1 MKNHWKDKQKKGFLF
16 WITGLSGSGKTSIA
30 KKIKKEIED
39 HFGPTILISG
49 DDVRNIFNL
58 KGYSYK
64 QRYETVM
71 KYCKLSCFLTN
82 QNINVIFAV
91 VGLMDKV
98 REFNKKNNKN
108 YIEVFIKADLK
119 KIIKRKNK
127 KIYFKESKDIV
138 GIDIKPEFPKNPNI
152 TINNNFK
159 KSIKELSKELMK
171 KIIAITS

>member
-64 QRYETVM
+64 QRYETVI

-82 QNINVIFAV
+82 QNINVIF
-91 VGLMDKV
+91 
-98 REFNKKNNKN
+98 
-108 YIEVFIKADLK
+108 
-119 KIIKRKNK
+119 
-127 KIYFKESKDIV
+127 ESFA
-138 GIDIKPEFPKNPNI
+138 GPEMFPKDYVATKGCQSVHNGI
-152 TINNNFK
+152 F
-159 KSIKELSKELMK
+159 
-171 KIIAITS
+171 IAE

>member
-82 QNINVIFAV
+82 QNI
-91 VGLMDKV
+91 KT
-98 REFNKKNNKN
+98 
-108 YIEVFIKADLK
+108 YITDISVALK
-119 KIIKRKNK
+119 LLT
-127 KIYFKESKDIV
+127 
-138 GIDIKPEFPKNPNI
+138 KPEAIIVVNANNNMINNI
-152 TINNNFK
+152 TRC
-159 KSIKELSKELMK
+159 
-171 KIIAITS
+171 T